1 MAHIPVLLKEVLDG
15 LALHPGDAVIDGTLG
30 DGGHAEAI
38 LEVTAPDGR
47 LLGIDLD
54 PAARA
59 AAAQRLSR
67 FGTRV
72 TIVAGSYAEMAAL
85 TAEHG
90 FRAVAGIVLDVGIRS
105 EQLEE
110 SGRGFSFLRD
120 EPLDMRFSPEAE
132 TTAATVVNGLSLEDL
147 TQVLR
152 EYGEERHALAIAKA
166 VVIARRKKR
175 ILTTGRLVEIIRDAV
190 PAGYRRAPLHFATRT
205 FQALRIAVN
214 RELENLERGLGAAF
228 PLLRP
233 GGRLAVIS
241 FHSLEDRIV
250 KRTFQQWSHDGR
262 AAVITKRPIAPSSQ
276 ETDTNPRS
284 RSAKLRVAERLP

>member
-1 MAHIPVLLKEVLDG
+1 MAHVPVLLREVVQG
-15 LALHPGDAVIDGTLG
+15 LALAPGDAVIDGTLG
-30 DGGHAEAI
+30 DGGHAAAI
-38 LEVTAPDGR
+38 LEATAPDGR

-54 PAARA
+54 PAACAASAERLKPFGDRA
-59 AAAQRLSR
+59 
-67 FGTRV
+67 V
-72 TIVAGSYAEMAAL
+72 IVAGSYAEMDRHAD
-85 TAEHG
+85 EQG
-90 FRAVAGIVLDVGIRS
+90 FADVAGIVLDVGIRS

-120 EPLDMRFSPEAE
+120 EPLDMRFSPEGD
-132 TTAATVVNGLSLEDL
+132 TTAAVLVNGLSQEDL
-147 TQVLR
+147 TRVLR

-166 VVIARRKKR
+166 VVSARRKKR
-175 ILTTGRLVEIIRDAV
+175 ILTTGQLVAIVREAV
-190 PAGYRRAPLHFATRT
+190 PGGYRRAPLHFATRT

-214 RELENLERGLGAAF
+214 RELENLERGLAAAL

-250 KRTFQQWSHDGR
+250 KRMFQQWSTAGR
-262 AAVITKRPIAPSSQ
+262 ATIVTKKPVTPSSP